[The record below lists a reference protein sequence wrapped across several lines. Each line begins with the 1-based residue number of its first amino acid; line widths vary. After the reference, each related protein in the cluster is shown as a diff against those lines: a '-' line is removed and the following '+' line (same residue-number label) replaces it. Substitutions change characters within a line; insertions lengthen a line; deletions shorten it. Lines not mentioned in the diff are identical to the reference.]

1 MQPQPTDAD
10 IAVVLRGDGEP
21 QTAQGLMRKLQAF
34 EDAIGLAPDSF
45 ARGGTVERLEQC
57 CAEMLGKET
66 SVFMPTGT
74 LANHLALRQLCGVKP
89 RAVVPEQ
96 SHLYNDT
103 GDCVPRLSGIHL
115 VPLAPGRPY
124 FTLDE
129 LREVLLRSVTGRVD
143 SPVGA
148 VLIESPMRRQH
159 GQIMPDAEMVAVAN
173 YCTAQCIA
181 THLDGARLYM
191 MAAA

>member
-1 MQPQPTDAD
+1 MSTTRHISTTGYAPLLTEPQPTESD
-10 IAVVLRGDGEP
+10 IAVVFRGDGEP
-21 QTAQGLMRKLQAF
+21 QTAQGLIRQLADF
-34 EDAIGLAPDSF
+34 EGDVGIASDRF
-45 ARGGTVERLEQC
+45 ARGGTVEQLEQRF
-57 CAEMLGKET
+57 AEMLGKET
-66 SVFMPTGT
+66 AVFMPTGT

-96 SHLYNDT
+96 SHLYNDS

-129 LREVLLRSVTGRVD
+129 LQVVLQQSVTGRVD

-148 VLIESPMRRQH
+148 VLIESPVRRQH
-159 GQIMPDAEMVAVAN
+159 G
-173 YCTAQCIA
+173 
-181 THLDGARLYM
+181 
-191 MAAA
+191 